1 MQDDFDPLLS
11 VLSLHLPLLAHLSL
25 LSDDEM
31 DPTVVL
37 TRMAH
42 PSVRQIELRSPAS
55 WDVSLPERMLA
66 LNQQLVH
73 SVRLPMLGK
82 ISWHDQA
89 NQEGSG

>member
-11 VLSLHLPLLAHLSL
+11 VLSVHLPLLAHLL
-25 LSDDEM
+25 LLRDDEM

-37 TRMAH
+37 ARIAH

-73 SVRLPMLGK
+73 SVRLPKLEK
-82 ISWHDQA
+82 ISWQA
-89 NQEGSG
+89 KEEGAG